1 MMAILDIVAMIK
13 SILHL
18 YSNHLIAYPL
28 QILHCS
34 RIGIETH
41 TLGSSSLTPDQ
52 HNATPLICNNSV
64 KTVFQNLPLKTM
76 QKHFQNNDKSS
87 PFILSVSSRIK
98 WLCFR
103 YTGFVASGA
112 RGSLTSF
119 TLYIYPVSTTAD
131 SINDAIT
138 P

>member
-1 MMAILDIVAMIK
+1 MAILDIVAMIK

-18 YSNHLIAYPL
+18 YSNHLIACPL

-41 TLGSSSLTPDQ
+41 TLGPSSLPSDQ

-64 KTVFQNLPLKTM
+64 KIVFQDLLK
-76 QKHFQNNDKSS
+76 QWKKHIQNNDKSS